1 MPLAVYR
8 ERFKGWRR
16 THGQNSPHRDEIEV
30 TRPVYRETEVKI
42 AALRIQ
48 IPAYAGPRIVRIIS
62 GEHSGYHIPE
72 AVVSDHLLEA
82 FLVVLKNII
91 RP

>member
-1 MPLAVYR
+1 MYR

-16 THGQNSPHRDEIEV
+16 THGQNSPHREEIEV
-30 TRPVYRETEVKI
+30 TRPVYRGTEVI
-42 AALRIQ
+42 VTALRTR
-48 IPAYAGPRIVRIIS
+48 IPAYAGLPIVRIIS

-72 AVVSDHLLEA
+72 AVASDHLLEA